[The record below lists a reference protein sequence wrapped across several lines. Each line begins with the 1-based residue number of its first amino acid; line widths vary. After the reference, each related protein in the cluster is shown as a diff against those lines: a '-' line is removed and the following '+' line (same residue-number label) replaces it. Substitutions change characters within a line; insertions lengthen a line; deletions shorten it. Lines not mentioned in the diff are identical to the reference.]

1 MAATIKIKRSPGAGV
16 PTLVQGELA
25 YSANSVATGLGKL
38 YIGDPT
44 SGSSIVIGGTFYTDL
59 LSANAGTASASKAVI
74 LDGSA
79 GISGLGA
86 VSANTVTG
94 NTITGGNVQISTNT
108 VTTTGENQNLNLN
121 PNGTG
126 KVQIAGTWTLP
137 RDAGT
142 ANYVLTTDGL
152 GGTSWQQ
159 SSSTL
164 GLAGNTGTGLVDLLD
179 ETLNLTGSG
188 GISTNASGNSITFS
202 LANSLT
208 SIAGLSIAQNDLI
221 IGGATANTF
230 GTLATGATGRDL
242 LADATPAEAQ
252 ATLQLV
258 PGTNVQ
264 AWSSSLDNLA
274 AKTSTGV
281 MVQLTA
287 NTYTSRTISAS
298 GDVVVTNGSGVD
310 GDPTI
315 TVAGNLK
322 GVQDV
327 GTNGIYV
334 KTGANTAAAREVTS
348 LSTNV
353 TVTNGDG
360 VAGNITL
367 DLADNLLG
375 LSGVSQQGFYVRT
388 GANTAVAREITGT
401 VDRIVVNNA
410 NGVIASPTIDLA
422 TVTQGSTGTS
432 FVKIAID
439 SYGRVTNNL
448 AVANTDITALVNG
461 DYLRLDGTN
470 AMANTL
476 NMGGNR
482 ISNLAEP
489 SASSDAVTKNYVDN
503 AVSGLSWKQ
512 AVNAATTGNITLS
525 GLQTVDG
532 VALAAGNRVLVKN
545 QTAAENNGIYVV
557 VDGGPWTRAEDA
569 NVAGELNGAAVFV
582 LQGTVNDNSGWTQT
596 AVITSFSDPQ
606 TWSQF
611 TTGGALTG
619 GTGIDIT
626 ANVVSFK
633 PGAGLVANGAGF
645 IEVDTA
651 TGNAIQFSGNE
662 LVLALASGSGLNQDA
677 NGLFINAGS
686 VTNAMLQHSS
696 ITLDASGGGSGSV
709 SLGSSLL
716 IAGDAG
722 SGVAATVSGNTYTI
736 SVGDAS
742 TSQKG
747 VASFSANNFAVAA
760 GVVTIKDGGV
770 DLASNTVTGVL
781 PVAKGGTG
789 VTTSTGTG
797 SVVLSDSPVLV
808 TPNIG
813 VPSFATLTNATGLPL
828 ETGVTGVLAVSN
840 GGTGA
845 SSLTAGQLV
854 VGNGTAAVSQYSAL
868 AFDSAN
874 NALTVGAS
882 TIAAPTGG
890 DVTITATAS
899 NADIN
904 LVPNGT
910 GTVNIGASGAGTI
923 TSSSGQTL
931 TVTGDAGLT
940 LGAVANDITMTLAAG
955 DTAKVT
961 VSGPTA
967 TQYATGMANEDLV
980 NKYFVENVAVID
992 GGTY

>member
-1 MAATIKIKRSPGAGV
+1 VAATIKIKRSTGDAI

-59 LSANAGTASASKAVI
+59 LSGTAGTAAASKAVI
-74 LDGSA
+74 LDASN

-86 VSANTVTG
+86 VSANTVTA
-94 NTITGGNVQISTNT
+94 NTVTGGTVQISTNT
-108 VTTTGENQNLNLN
+108 VTTTGTDQNLVLN

-126 KVQIAGTWTLP
+126 KVSIANTWTLP

-142 ANYVLTTDGL
+142 LNYVLTSDGS

-164 GLAGNTGTGLVDLLD
+164 GLAGNTGTGSVNLLT
-179 ETLNLTGSG
+179 ESLNLTGSG
-188 GISTNASGNSITFS
+188 GISAAASGNTISLS

-208 SIAGLSIAQNDLI
+208 SLAGLSIAQNDLI

-281 MVQLTA
+281 MVQTGA
-287 NTYTSRTISAS
+287 NTYTSRTITGS
-298 GDVVVTNGSGVD
+298 GDVFIANGSGVDGEPTISVTGNLQGLQNSTGTGIYVKTSANTGEAREITSLNNNVIVTNGSGV
-310 GDPTI
+310 
-315 TVAGNLK
+315 AGNP
-322 GVQDV
+322 
-327 GTNGIYV
+327 
-334 KTGANTAAAREVTS
+334 
-348 LSTNV
+348 
-353 TVTNGDG
+353 
-360 VAGNITL
+360 TL
-367 DLADNLLG
+367 NLDNNLLG
-375 LSGVSQQGFYVRT
+375 VSGVATDGFYVRT

-432 FVKIAID
+432 FVKVAID

-470 AMANTL
+470 AMANSL
-476 NMGGNR
+476 NMNSNR
-482 ISNLAEP
+482 IVNLAEP
-489 SASSDAVTKNYVDN
+489 SASTDAVTKNYVDN

-512 AVNAATTGNITLS
+512 AVRAATTDNITLS
-525 GLQTVDG
+525 DLQTVDG
-532 VALAAGNRVLVKN
+532 VALAAGDRVLVKN
-545 QTAAENNGIYVV
+545 QSAGQNNGIYVV
-557 VDGGPWTRAEDA
+557 VDGGSWTRAEDA

-582 LQGTVNDNSGWTQT
+582 LQGTVNDNTGWTQT

-686 VTNAMLQHSS
+686 VTNAMLQNSS

-709 SLGSSLL
+709 SLGGSLL

-742 TSQKG
+742 TTIKG
-747 VASFSANNFAVAA
+747 VASFSANNFAVGA

-813 VPSFATLTNATGLPL
+813 TPSFATLTNATGLPL
-828 ETGVTGVLAVSN
+828 TTGVTGILPVAN
-840 GGTGA
+840 GGTGKDTLA
-845 SSLTAGQLV
+845 AGQLL
-854 VGNGTAAVSQYSAL
+854 VGNTTGAVAQSSSL

-882 TIAAPTGG
+882 TIAAPAGG

-899 NADIN
+899 NGDIN

-910 GTVNIGASGAGTI
+910 GTVNIGSSGSGTI
-923 TSSSGQTL
+923 ASSSGQTL

-940 LGAVANDITMTLAAG
+940 LGAVANDITMSVAAG
-955 DTAKVT
+955 ETAKVT

-967 TQYATGMANEDLV
+967 TQYATNMANEDLV
-980 NKYFVENVAVID
+980 NKYFVENVATID

>member
-1 MAATIKIKRSPGAGV
+1 MAATIKIKRSTGAGV

-59 LSANAGTASASKAVI
+59 LSATAGTASASKAVI

-108 VTTTGENQNLNLN
+108 ISTTEVNGNLNLN

-164 GLAGNTGTGLVDLLD
+164 GLAGNSGTGSVNLLTERLD
-179 ETLNLTGSG
+179 LTGSG
-188 GISTNASGNSITFS
+188 GISAAASGNTISLS
-202 LANSLT
+202 LATSLT
-208 SIAGLSIAQNDLI
+208 SLAGLSIAQNDLI

-281 MVQLTA
+281 MVQTGA

-322 GVQDV
+322 GIQDV
-327 GTNGIYV
+327 AGDGIYV
-334 KTGANTAAAREVTS
+334 KTGANTAVSRQVTS

-353 TVTNGDG
+353 TVTNADG

-410 NGVIASPTIDLA
+410 NGVTASPTIDLA
-422 TVTQGSTGTS
+422 TVTQGSNGD
-432 FVKIAID
+432 FKKIILD
-439 SYGRVTNNL
+439 SYGRVVENT
-448 AVANTDITALVNG
+448 AVVTADITALVDNQ
-461 DYLRLDGTN
+461 YLRLDGTN
-470 AMANTL
+470 AMANSL
-476 NMGGNR
+476 NMNSNR
-482 ISNLAEP
+482 IVNLAEP
-489 SASSDAVTKNYVDN
+489 SASTDAVTKNYVDN

-686 VTNAMLQHSS
+686 VTNAMLQNSS

-813 VPSFATLTNATGLPL
+813 TPSFATLTNATGLPL